1 MRFNTEETELLLT
14 ILKPL
19 LHLDHVIILV
29 EILTKNEY
37 VRGRN
42 LNILYD
48 KLSKSSIIFNDERD
62 EKLKLILKR
71 IKFKATPR

>member
-1 MRFNTEETELLLT
+1 MRFNTEETELLLA
-14 ILKPL
+14 ILNPL
-19 LHLDHVIILV
+19 LHLDQVVILV
-29 EILTKNEY
+29 DILSKNEY

-48 KLSKSSIIFNDERD
+48 KLSKSTMVFNDERD

>member
-1 MRFNTEETELLLT
+1 MRFNTEETELLLA

-19 LHLDHVIILV
+19 LHLDQVVILV
-29 EILTKNEY
+29 DILSKNEY

-48 KLSKSSIIFNDERD
+48 KLSKSTMVFNDERD
-62 EKLKLILKR
+62 EELKLILKR